1 MTTLLSCKRLMKDI
15 DILVKNYDELKARGV
30 YVNVDEANMHNIKV
44 MIVPRP
50 KSEGNNLI
58 SPYTYGYFMFTFHFP
73 SDFPLSPPKVT
84 FHPQQSYCRL
94 HPNYYENGKVCLS
107 VINTWSNNDW
117 TPSTSIMSLISILEE
132 RFNEK
137 AVCFEPSRE
146 MSRANVMM
154 HYNNVVEYAKYKVCI
169 INVLNS
175 LDTPTSLFHCFK
187 EQILQELNENSQ
199 YLTQRLDAL
208 SLSIDNKTLS
218 DTYGHTLIC
227 DCQKM
232 KSEFQATLQRVMIL
246 YLMKA

>member
-1 MTTLLSCKRLMKDI
+1 MTTLLSSKRLMKDI
-15 DILVKNYDELKARGV
+15 DILVKNHDDLKARGV
-30 YVNVDEANMHNIKV
+30 YVHFDESNMQNIKI

-50 KSEGNNLI
+50 KSEGNLI
-58 SPYTYGYFMFTFHFP
+58 SPYTYGYFIFTFNFP
-73 SDFPLSPPKVT
+73 TDFPLSPPKVT

-146 MSRANVMM
+146 MSCANEMM
-154 HYNNVVEYAKYKVCI
+154 HYNAVVEYAKYKVCI
-169 INVLNS
+169 NTLNS
-175 LDTPTSLFHCFK
+175 LDTPSSFFHCFK
-187 EQILQELNENSQ
+187 EQILQELNENSN
-199 YLTQRLDAL
+199 YLIQRLDVL
-208 SLSIDNKTLS
+208 SSSIHNKTLS

-227 DCQKM
+227 DCRKM
-232 KSEFQATLQRVMIL
+232 KSEFQATLDMIRIQRISI
-246 YLMKA
+246 